1 MREQTVYTYIYISIL
16 TLMLINTNVQRPE
29 RYRLKTIKVKNIFTN
44 VDVGV
49 DGDPSKYRLSGSLL
63 GKLTSKSRSAVYNG
77 KLELF
82 EDVGGEILYADRYG
96 TEIVCFNPGS
106 GVVKFKESDKLRLI
120 WKGEWRRRPDTSTV
134 TSRLVQTYF
143 PYNGRYNAAG
153 AAAGAGAGAGAGGSS
168 SSSDGS
174 RAGGAGSAGGGSAA
188 GHAQAW
194 TSPQAVH
201 TTYGGGN
208 GSGGERR
215 SVIIDMNECGNGNGS
230 HGMADVAD
238 DSYTKRSRGSW
249 HGRPSQHHNPRPGA
263 KPRYPDS
270 NRAAGGGGGGRG
282 GAAVGGGGG
291 RGGGGSGGSGGRN
304 SRAEYVLASPRFSSC
319 MNDIGEGVSMVASP
333 SPHRY
338 NNTQTCLSPFTSP
351 SPHRGGGGGGGG
363 GGNGSGSGLDEYA
376 NGQYTVREGR
386 GYGAYGEQRTSPF
399 RTDNFLAPHGS
410 GGGDGG
416 GGGRNAPP
424 MYVHAPGWDDESFS
438 PQGGHNYNYNYNYN
452 RRASLV

>member
-1 MREQTVYTYIYISIL
+1 MPSNSNNNADNNGAQTGGWDNEYITLIVAGVLLLIL
-16 TLMLINTNVQRPE
+16 VWSCFKSCSCCGYRGRKLPNSARKVPSVRADAILQALKGKWRLIQPIKQAQSNLPE

-143 PYNGRYNAAG
+143 PYN
-153 AAAGAGAGAGAGGSS
+153 
-168 SSSDGS
+168 
-174 RAGGAGSAGGGSAA
+174 
-188 GHAQAW
+188 
-194 TSPQAVH
+194 AVH

-263 KPRYPDS
+263 KPR
-270 NRAAGGGGGGRG
+270 
-282 GAAVGGGGG
+282 
-291 RGGGGSGGSGGRN
+291 
-304 SRAEYVLASPRFSSC
+304 
-319 MNDIGEGVSMVASP
+319 
-333 SPHRY
+333 
-338 NNTQTCLSPFTSP
+338 
-351 SPHRGGGGGGGG
+351 GGGGGGGG

-399 RTDNFLAPHGS
+399 RTDNFLSPHGS